1 MVFLILFLRILEP
14 KNNVVVSPQQI
25 HFVWS
30 ETFLAG
36 NYQLQLSFD
45 DIFSSIERDTIVAQG
60 SVNIT
65 LAEGKTYYW
74 RVRLKATGY
83 NSNWSSTGVFSTLN
97 PKSIGNILLWYDAQ
111 DPSLIIGNAVPIWI
125 DGSPNLNNATQSI
138 INSQPFVANGGALL
152 SNKKVIRFDG
162 VDDYMIFDSRLNNI
176 QSAFFCI

>member
-1 MVFLILFLRILEP
+1 MKHIRYFLLLFFISYTMIGLSDSFLRILEP

-125 DGSPNLNNATQSI
+125 DGFTKSKQCHP
-138 INSQPFVANGGALL
+138 INYKFTTFLL
-152 SNKKVIRFDG
+152 LMEEHFFLIKK
-162 VDDYMIFDSRLNNI
+162 
-176 QSAFFCI
+176 